1 MTKPLTAWSYS
12 RYALY
17 AQCPLKFK
25 LEVIDG
31 LKAPQSPAMA
41 RGNKVHVDLAN
52 YLKGQALLPAAV
64 TTPYQVKLYAEMRAF
79 PDKLVEHQ
87 QGFTNQWKPTGWFGA
102 DTWYRQI
109 YDVALLYEDM
119 TAEAVDHK
127 TGKRY
132 GSNAEQMEL
141 QAVSLMCQYKPVTH
155 VTTRLIYVD
164 SGEEEIAEFPAV
176 DREKL
181 TAKWNSKVAPMFSD
195 KIFAPRPNDKCKF
208 CQFSKSNNGVCR
220 FG

>member
-1 MTKPLTAWSYS
+1 MSKPLTAWSYS

-31 LKAPQSPAMA
+31 QKQPQSPAMA
-41 RGNKVHVDLAN
+41 RGNKIHVDLAN
-52 YLKGQALLPAAV
+52 YLKGTGTLPAVV
-64 TTPYQVKLYAEMRAF
+64 TAPYQVKLYAEMAAF
-79 PDKLVEHQ
+79 PEKLVEHQ
-87 QGFTNQWKPTGWFGA
+87 QGFTRQWKPTGWFGS
-102 DTWYRQI
+102 DTWYRQV

-127 TGKRY
+127 TGKKY

-141 QAVSLMCQYKPVTH
+141 QALSLMCQYKPVTH
-155 VTTRLIYVD
+155 VTTRLVYVD
-164 SGEEEIAEFPAV
+164 SGEEEIAEFPAT
-176 DREKL
+176 DREALK
-181 TAKWNSKVAPMFSD
+181 AKWEAKVAPLFAD
-195 KIFAPRPNDKCKF
+195 TVFAPRPNDKCKF
-208 CQFSKSNNGVCR
+208 CHFSKSNNGVCR